1 MLEKT
6 ISKEVDNKGF
16 AVSSNNESQVPS
28 PPQKKTKTK
37 TKQNKFLGSFAYKTL
52 FNKI

>member
-28 PPQKKTKTK
+28 PPPKKNKNKNK
-37 TKQNKFLGSFAYKTL
+37 TKQIFGKFC
-52 FNKI
+52 I